1 MTPMKSSLRGSK
13 HFFLNTVAVG
23 WIMFSLCGA
32 TLAQQAAQRD
42 LRAQIDDIVNREMKK
57 QKIPATTVAVS
68 SGGEVIYAK
77 GFGKADIENNLPAAS
92 DTLIRT
98 GSIAKPI
105 SAVAAMTLVEAG
117 KLDLDAPVQKYCP
130 AFPQKQWTVTTREL
144 LAHTSGIR
152 HYKGDEIES
161 TKHYNSMSDGFKIF
175 ASDPLL
181 FEPGTKF
188 SYSTYGYTVVGCVIE
203 GASGGKFFDYLREHV
218 LLPAGMTHTFVDD
231 SYEIVAHRAR
241 GYRNDSGKVQNAGPM
256 DSSYKI
262 PGGGLV
268 STAEDIVKFGAALT
282 DGKLVRPETLKLM
295 WTPSQKPMLS
305 NGNPATY
312 GLGFEV
318 RTVEEQLYI
327 AHSGGQQGTSTDM
340 EIIPGK
346 RFAVAVFANDESAK
360 PSEIVRQILDL
371 YGMPRPHP
379 EGKP

>member
-1 MTPMKSSLRGSK
+1 
-13 HFFLNTVAVG
+13 
-23 WIMFSLCGA
+23 MFSLCGA
-32 TLAQQAAQRD
+32 AFAQQAAQRD
-42 LRAQIDDIVNREMKK
+42 LGAQIDDIVNREMQK
-57 QKIPATTVAVS
+57 QQIPAATVAVS
-68 SGGEVIYAK
+68 SGGQVVYAK
-77 GFGKADIENNLPAAS
+77 GFGKADIENNLPAAR

-105 SAVAAMTLVEAG
+105 SAVAAMTLMESG

-130 AFPQKQWTVTTREL
+130 ALPQKQWTVTTREL

-152 HYKGDEIES
+152 HYKDDEIES
-161 TKHYNSMSDGFKIF
+161 TKHYNSMSDGFTIF

-241 GYRNDSGKVQNAGPM
+241 GYRVVSGQVQNAGPM

-282 DGKLVRPETLKLM
+282 DGKLVKPETLKMM
-295 WTPSQKPMLS
+295 WTPSQKPMLD
-305 NGNPATY
+305 NGKPATY
-312 GLGFEV
+312 GLGFAV
-318 RTVEEQLYI
+318 LTIDGQLYI
-327 AHSGGQQGTSTDM
+327 GHSGGQQGTSTDM
-340 EIIPGK
+340 DIIPGK
-346 RFAVAVFANDESAK
+346 HFAVAVFANDENAK
-360 PSEIVRQILDL
+360 PSDIVRQILDL